1 MLGRLMKYEWKAT
14 WKLLVPVNLLMIVMT
29 FFACVTVRIDFFD
42 VDNDGIIFSA
52 IMVVLTYAASMFAA
66 MIGTAVFLIYRF
78 YTSVYGDQG
87 YLLHTLPVDKHY
99 IIIAKVLVSGG
110 WVLFSS
116 FLMNLS
122 VLFLFNEEED
132 IFIRFIDNMNWMARW
147 AGEQKATGFVIL
159 MTLISVVIEMLAR
172 VLKVTACIS
181 LGQLSSN
188 HKLMMAFA
196 FYFAIYIVQQIVNAL
211 YYAVLGFINTK
222 TGNWYYGRSW
232 EFTLISGLV
241 YLVAFYLITW
251 YIMEKKLN
259 LD

>member
-14 WKLLVPVNLLMIVMT
+14 WKLLVPVNLFMIVMA
-29 FFACVTVRIDFFD
+29 FFACITVRIDFFD

-52 IMVVLTYAASMFAA
+52 VMIVLTYAASIFAA
-66 MIGTAVFLIYRF
+66 LIGTTVFLIYRF
-78 YTSVYGDQG
+78 YTSTYGDQG

-99 IIIAKVLVSGG
+99 IILAKVLVSGG
-110 WVLFSS
+110 WVLLSA
-116 FLMNLS
+116 FLMNMS
-122 VLFLFNEEED
+122 VIFLFNEEED
-132 IFIRFIDNMNWMARW
+132 IFERFIDNMNWMAQW
-147 AGEQKATGFVIL
+147 AGEQKVTGFAIL
-159 MTLISVVIEMLAR
+159 MTLISIVVEMLAR

-196 FYFAIYIVQQIVNAL
+196 FYFAIYIVQQTVNAL
-211 YYAVLGFINTK
+211 YYTVLGFINMK
-222 TGNWYYGRSW
+222 TNNWYYGKSW

-241 YLVAFYLITW
+241 YLVVFYLITW
-251 YIMEKKLN
+251 YVMEKKLN